1 MDKKEKSIDELKIEN
16 EVLLKELQNSYENTL
31 VLLEQSSKEKEIAY
45 QELEKK
51 YMALERL
58 YKELSDKEN
67 MLIHLDKLSSIGQF
81 IVEIIHEL
89 KNPLSVVSVNSELLL
104 LADPPEDMK
113 DKIERIAKSS
123 DRMADYLDRFRRM
136 IYKENENFRVFDLNE
151 NLTEFLDT
159 IEIIKPKSMKIIV
172 NMCTEKYQIKGDPY
186 QLQQIFFNIAKNA
199 FDAMKDHEQELSIDV
214 QTVTSEALKNDS
226 AISSCNC
233 QSGKRWNV
241 ILGEY
246 QRFVII
252 KFLDKGAGIAD
263 ENLKDIFKAFYT
275 SKSRGEGTGLGLSI
289 SSDIIRNH
297 NGNIAVESSFGKGTA
312 FRIILPVCDS

>member
-1 MDKKEKSIDELKIEN
+1 MDKKEKSIDELKTEN

-58 YKELSDKEN
+58 YQELSDKEN

-113 DKIERIAKSS
+113 DKIERISKSS
-123 DRMADYLDRFRRM
+123 DRMADYLDRFHRM

-226 AISSCNC
+226 AISSCSC
-233 QSGKRWNV
+233 QAEKRWNV

-252 KFLDKGAGIAD
+252 KFLDKGSGIAD
-263 ENLKDIFKAFYT
+263 ENLKNIFQAFYT

-297 NGNIAVESSFGKGTA
+297 NGNIAVESSVGKGTA
-312 FRIILPVCDS
+312 FQIILPVYDS